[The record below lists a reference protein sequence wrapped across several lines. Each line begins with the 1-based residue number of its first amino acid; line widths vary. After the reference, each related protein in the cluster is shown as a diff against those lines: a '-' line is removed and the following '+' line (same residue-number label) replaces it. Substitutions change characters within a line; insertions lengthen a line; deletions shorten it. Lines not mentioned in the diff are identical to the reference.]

1 MDQSRMPL
9 GDALAE
15 YISSSRV
22 SMHIPGHKKK
32 CMNTIPELE
41 AMIGSRAIACD
52 ITEIEGFDDYHEP
65 EGIIKEAMQ
74 LAAELFLQL
83 YRQLRYF
90 PDPFCT
96 GHQDHPLP
104 PDHQGQKG
112 YDPDEPALR
121 QDAAAAEAVRQG
133 PGALQYG
140 GPAPL

>member
-22 SMHIPGHKKK
+22 SMHIPGHKKN

-74 LAAELFLQL
+74 LAAELFGADGT
-83 YRQLRYF
+83 YF
-90 PDPFCT
+90 LVNGTTAGIMAAVASAASEGESVLIASDCHKSVTRGLILSGADPVYIS
-96 GHQDHPLP
+96 HL
-104 PDHQGQKG
+104 
-112 YDPDEPALR
+112 
-121 QDAAAAEAVRQG
+121 
-133 PGALQYG
+133 
-140 GPAPL
+140 

>member
-22 SMHIPGHKKK
+22 SMHIPGHKKN

-74 LAAELFLQL
+74 LAAELFGADETYFLVNGTTAGIMALLRLLHQREKRT
-83 YRQLRYF
+83 YRIRLS
-90 PDPFCT
+90 
-96 GHQDHPLP
+96 
-104 PDHQGQKG
+104 
-112 YDPDEPALR
+112 
-121 QDAAAAEAVRQG
+121 
-133 PGALQYG
+133 
-140 GPAPL
+140 